1 MSATRHSYVEIVR
14 ILLACPTIDV
24 NVAAPVS
31 ENRTKLTFSFL
42 SLLIK
47 NNCLS
52 FLSFIFLFFNRQE
65 GRP

>member
-1 MSATRHSYVEIVR
+1 MSATRHNYAEIVR

-31 ENRTKLTFSFL
+31 DDVLFSLFL
-42 SLLIK
+42 LKITV
-47 NNCLS
+47 
-52 FLSFIFLFFNRQE
+52 FLFFFYFLFFNRQE